1 MTNVAKLNSSLGEV
15 SRCCAIASWITNGGD
30 ADTLVVYAKTDPD
43 AGPKGITAFIIAKG
57 FKGLSFGSK
66 LGMRL
71 QHLSG
76 VSSKTAR
83 FDGGSSMVTLM
94 RFLTKAES
102 PQVFGP

>member
-1 MTNVAKLNSSLGEV
+1 MTNVAKLNFSLGEV

-57 FKGLSFGSK
+57 FKGLSFRSKLDK

-83 FDGGSSMVTLM
+83 F
-94 RFLTKAES
+94 
-102 PQVFGP
+102 GPRTSWEGR

>member
-1 MTNVAKLNSSLGEV
+1 MTNVAKLNFSLGEV

-66 LGMRL
+66 LDKLGMQL

-83 FDGGSSMVTLM
+83 FGRRTSWEG
-94 RFLTKAES
+94 R
-102 PQVFGP
+102 

>member
-66 LGMRL
+66 LDKLGMRL

-83 FDGGSSMVTLM
+83 FGPRTSWGRSVTVSGS
-94 RFLTKAES
+94 
-102 PQVFGP
+102 